1 MPQSADD
8 FLGPPSA
15 DAFLGQR
22 PSTQQPAVLPT
33 IARLPLGMASS
44 VLGGIE
50 NTLGLPGNIE
60 SIATHILQSSPSLS
74 SVVTGGSAPTAGP
87 PSIGQAF
94 DQWMDL
100 GGGMGGMGP
109 LPTSSQIQAP
119 TNALGLTNNPSL
131 APQSRGEAFAQA
143 GAGGLGSALP
153 VLATGGA
160 ALPIM
165 LSGIGGGLG
174 SEAGHEM
181 SPNSPAAPIIGG
193 LLGGGLTGGLAD
205 WGQGVAKSMAGAKA
219 IEDAENALALSQE
232 QALYGRNSAANTAT
246 QARGAAGDQFAQA
259 KASAQARAEAI
270 GTHADTGVQ
279 TIANSLGQSKTMVE
293 AGQKLQDAGRDWIS
307 NILPAKEAAVWD
319 PVTAQMAP
327 NTPAPLANFVTALGT
342 ITKEGGAL
350 QPLRDLIIPSLPK
363 ALQDRVGGL
372 LEDASATKAVPP
384 TFAPSS
390 LLDAR
395 GQPVLRQTSAGKPSE
410 PITWEDA
417 RTLRSTL
424 GDAMGNPQVLRD
436 IGEQNLAHLYAATTA
451 DLRSSA
457 AYGGALDEFDQAN
470 EESSRLRA
478 FGDNV
483 LGNVVSGKN
492 AVQEAIKPEDA
503 ARAMLGKPSNLIA
516 LRAELPV
523 AADELASAHLQQP
536 GDPWSKLAPEAKQAL
551 VPDQSKSQAVD
562 QLLGAKSQAKQAASA
577 SIAAAQEAK
586 GAATA
591 DATQS
596 QRDANFG
603 LTEAT
608 YKARLALAQAKN
620 AMTPKPNMMQHGI
633 EALSGMGLGEML
645 GTVGLAP
652 FGGGEL
658 THGAIGGLLGL
669 LGPKIVRGLATS
681 STRPQTYRNLAAG
694 ASGATNQLAPV
705 PSGQ

>member
-1 MPQSADD
+1 
-8 FLGPPSA
+8 
-15 DAFLGQR
+15 
-22 PSTQQPAVLPT
+22 
-33 IARLPLGMASS
+33 
-44 VLGGIE
+44 
-50 NTLGLPGNIE
+50 
-60 SIATHILQSSPSLS
+60 
-74 SVVTGGSAPTAGP
+74 
-87 PSIGQAF
+87 
-94 DQWMDL
+94 
-100 GGGMGGMGP
+100 MGGMGP

-131 APQSRGEAFAQA
+131 APQSKGEAFAQA

-174 SEAGHEM
+174 AEAGHEM

-232 QALYGRNSAANTAT
+232 QALYGRNSAANAAT
-246 QARGAAGDQFAQA
+246 QARGAAGDQFAQT
-259 KASAQARAEAI
+259 KAAAQARAEAI

-279 TIANSLGQSKTMVE
+279 TIANSLGQSKTMVQ
-293 AGQKLQDAGRDWIS
+293 AGQALQSHARNWIE
-307 NILPAKEAAVWD
+307 NILPQSEEAVWS
-319 PVTAQMAP
+319 PVDAAIPSSTSMTLP
-327 NTPAPLANFVTALGT
+327 NYASALDK
-342 ITKEGGAL
+342 INKSAGAL
-350 QPLRDLIIPSLPK
+350 ESSNQLLKPALPQGLEK
-363 ALQDRVGGL
+363 ALKGT
-372 LEDASATKAVPP
+372 LEN
-384 TFAPSS
+384 
-390 LLDAR
+390 
-395 GQPVLRQTSAGKPSE
+395 SE
-410 PITWEDA
+410 MIPGEPGSNPITWGDV
-417 RTLRSTL
+417 RQLRSSI
-424 GDAMGNPQVLRD
+424 GSAMTNPQIFNSV
-436 IGEQNLAHLYAATTA
+436 GEQNLRHLYAAITGDLGRTA
-451 DLRSSA
+451 DEAGAGDLFSQANQESTRLRSFAENTLGKITDGGNPAQETILPEQA
-457 AYGGALDEFDQAN
+457 A
-470 EESSRLRA
+470 
-478 FGDNV
+478 
-483 LGNVVSGKN
+483 K
-492 AVQEAIKPEDA
+492 
-503 ARAMLGKPSNLIA
+503 AMLGKPSHLIA

-562 QLLGAKSQAKQAASA
+562 QLLEAKSQAKQAASA

-586 GAATA
+586 GSAAA

-620 AMTPKPNMMQHGI
+620 AMTPKPNMVQHGW
-633 EALSGMGLGEML
+633 EAVSGMGLGDML
-645 GTVGLAP
+645 GTVGLSP
-652 FGGGEL
+652 FGGSEL